1 MKNYKFIFI
10 TFLFITTLT
19 FGQNNKAKELLDKVS
34 TKMSSYSN
42 MNINFSTSLT
52 NEDAGIKEGDEPPIL
67 GTVILSG
74 DKYSL
79 DYLGSNF
86 MFDGNKLYVINHD
99 EQEITINDGDLED
112 DDGFIYPSK
121 LLSFYKNG
129 YNFKLGKTQKTNGKQ
144 IQYVTLTPIDSNSEI
159 IKVEVGIDISK
170 LHIFT
175 LIQTGANS
183 SKTKLTITSL
193 KSNLELPKSTFV
205 FDKESYLKKDYI
217 ID

>member
-1 MKNYKFIFI
+1 MKKNKFIL
-10 TFLFITTLT
+10 FLFITINSFT

-67 GTVILSG
+67 GKVILSG
-74 DKYSL
+74 DKYNL

-86 MFDGNKLYVINHD
+86 MFDGTKLYVINHD

-112 DDGFIYPSK
+112 DEGFIYPSK
-121 LLSFYKNG
+121 LLTFYKDG
-129 YNFKLGKTQKTNGKQ
+129 YSYKLGKKEIINNKQ
-144 IQYVTLTPIDSNSEI
+144 IQFVTLTPIDSNSEI

-170 LHIFT
+170 HHIFT

-183 SKTKLTITSL
+183 AKTKLTITSL
-193 KSNLELPKSTFV
+193 KSNLDLPLSTFK